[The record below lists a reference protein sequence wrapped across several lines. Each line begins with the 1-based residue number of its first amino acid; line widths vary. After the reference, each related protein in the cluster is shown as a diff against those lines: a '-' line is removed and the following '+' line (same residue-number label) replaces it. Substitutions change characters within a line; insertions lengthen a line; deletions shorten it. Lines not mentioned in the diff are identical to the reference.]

1 MIFPKQKTKSV
12 YTNENSGPDWYRGNV
27 HTRAVWVPWDDRV
40 MRTMDDVLRQE
51 LAAFRA
57 RTGKVALRVLEVG
70 CARSTHPDHEVGDGW
85 SSLTLARD
93 AQKTDGSLAGIDL
106 DTRAAAE
113 LIGSHG
119 LTEEFFEGSSL
130 DVLPEL
136 AAQGRTFD
144 VIFLDS
150 GNDPD
155 LVLSEFILSLRLIVR
170 PGLLLADDMDQKDPE
185 VVKGV
190 KLIPYLKDN
199 GYAYRLTHRE
209 TPWTNRDIL
218 VMDFT

>member
-1 MIFPKQKTKSV
+1 
-12 YTNENSGPDWYRGNV
+12 
-27 HTRAVWVPWDDRV
+27 
-40 MRTMDDVLRQE
+40 
-51 LAAFRA
+51 
-57 RTGKVALRVLEVG
+57 
-70 CARSTHPDHEVGDGW
+70 
-85 SSLTLARD
+85 
-93 AQKTDGSLAGIDL
+93 
-106 DTRAAAE
+106 
-113 LIGSHG
+113 
-119 LTEEFFEGSSL
+119 
-130 DVLPEL
+130 
-136 AAQGRTFD
+136 
-144 VIFLDS
+144 LDS